1 MCGIAGCYNLNATH
15 LQENLQQMGRALA
28 HRGPDAEGFFTEGP
42 VGLVH
47 RRLSIIDLSRA
58 ADQPMHSACGR
69 YVMVFNGEVYN
80 FMEIRAQLE
89 KECGFVF
96 HTHSDSEVV
105 LQAFV
110 HWGLDCVLHFNGMF
124 AMAVYDRQRRELT
137 LIRDRIGIKP
147 LFVFRKG
154 NQLAFAS
161 ELKALQ
167 AVPEIAAQLTPHTE
181 ARCISLHLGYIPQP
195 HTAWREIQKFPPGHT
210 AVWDGVSLMATP
222 YWSAEGIRTDI
233 LLRDENEALE
243 RLKNLLVSSV
253 RLRLVSDV
261 PFGTFL
267 SGGIDSSLVTAI
279 AQSVHNAP
287 LNTFSIGF
295 DSARHD
301 ESSYARAVAER
312 LGTHHHEFRVSEQDA
327 LDLIPQLAGIYD
339 EPFTDTSAV
348 PTLLVSKLA
357 RQQVT
362 MALSGDGGDELFMG
376 YGAYRWAE
384 RLRHPLWKL
393 GHNGA
398 SALLKHGND
407 RQQRIG
413 EMLKYSAS
421 TNLQTHIFSQEQ
433 YLFSMAEVERLTRGR
448 LRENHSLIRGG
459 QPSSPEEQALHDLTH
474 YLPDDLLVKVDRAS
488 MHVALE
494 ARVPLLDYRIVE
506 FARNL
511 DPTLKYRNGITKVLL
526 KKVLYSYLPAEL
538 FDRPKWGF
546 SVPLA
551 AWMKGPLKP
560 YILDTLSADRL
571 QRLDL
576 LDAGLAQSLVQRF
589 YRGGAD
595 HLYNRVWAMT
605 VVTHAGI

>member
-1 MCGIAGCYNLNATH
+1 MCGIAGCYNLNTSP
-15 LQENLQQMGRALA
+15 LQENLQRMGCALA

-42 VGLVH
+42 AGLVH

-58 ADQPMHSACGR
+58 ADQPMHSPCGR

-80 FMEIRAQLE
+80 FMEIRAELE
-89 KECGFVF
+89 QENNYVF
-96 HTHSDSEVV
+96 HTRSDSEVV
-105 LQAFV
+105 LAAFLR
-110 HWGLDCVLHFNGMF
+110 WGRDCVQHFNGMF

-137 LIRDRIGIKP
+137 LMRDRIGIKP

-161 ELKALQ
+161 ELKALR
-167 AVPEIAAQLTPHTE
+167 AVPEIAAQLTPNTE
-181 ARCISLHLGYIPQP
+181 ARCLSLHLGYIPQP
-195 HTAWREIQKFPPGHT
+195 HTAWNEIEKFPAGHT
-210 AVWDGVSLMATP
+210 AMWDGVSLSATP
-222 YWSAEGIRTDI
+222 YWTAENIDTSCP
-233 LLRDENEALE
+233 LRDAAEALE

-253 RLRLVSDV
+253 RMRLVSDV

-295 DSARHD
+295 DSERHD
-301 ESSYARAVAER
+301 ESRYARAVAER
-312 LGTHHHEFRVSEQDA
+312 LGTCHHEFRVSEQDA
-327 LDLIPQLAGIYD
+327 LDLIPQLAAIYD

-357 RQQVT
+357 KQHVT

-393 GHNGA
+393 GHNAA

-413 EMLKYSAS
+413 EMLRYPAT

-448 LRENHSLIRGG
+448 LTANHTLIRGG
-459 QPSSPEEQALHDLTH
+459 RPSSPEEQALHDLTH

-488 MHVALE
+488 MHYALE

-511 DPTLKYRNGITKVLL
+511 HPALKYRNGITKVLL
-526 KKVLYSYLPAEL
+526 KKVLYSCLPAEL

-560 YILDTLSADRL
+560 YILDTLSPDRL
-571 QRLDL
+571 RRGDL
-576 LDAGLAQSLVQRF
+576 LDDKLVQRLVQRF
-589 YRGGAD
+589 YGGGAD

-605 VVTHAGI
+605 VVTHADI